1 MSKLDN
7 INYNKVNIKTDSMVK
22 MIEQLAKLGVFKE
35 KKKPRQKR
43 SPIDV
48 DEVKQPSDMVGY
60 TKTIS
65 PAFRGLTPIIPGMTQ
80 QQIDD
85 IQQRNAAAIAALQGE
100 VQQQRLQDI
109 ETQQGQRF
117 ADITRLGGVINPLL
131 ERFRGAQEPGAGQRP
146 DPFAPAISQ
155 EFITPDIPEGLF
167 TQTINEGGPEAVS
180 DLPETTFAEEE
191 EVVAP
196 PKPRFAL
203 REPVGG
209 GASREFNITPQVKAA
224 LLDKYDIGD
233 IPTSKTIRSLSEYL
247 NEINKKADLN
257 YSPPARG
264 ETKESIL
271 KTIRRALRDAYLNIQ
286 SGL

>member
-43 SPIDV
+43 SRIDV
-48 DEVKQPSDMVGY
+48 EEVKQPSDMVGY

-65 PAFRGLTPIIPGMTQ
+65 PAFRGLAPIIPGMTQ

-109 ETQQGQRF
+109 EAQQGQRF

-146 DPFAPAISQ
+146 DPFAPAIAQ
-155 EFITPDIPEGLF
+155 EFVTPDVEEGLF
-167 TQTINEGGPEAVS
+167 TQTLNEGGPEAVS

-191 EVVAP
+191 EVIAPPQPRLTPREPIEDIRLTQEIMTEIDVYWGFGKIPETRSVAP
-196 PKPRFAL
+196 L
-203 REPVGG
+203 RAYLSNINRVIGTDY
-209 GASREFNITPQVKAA
+209 ATNVNREQLLKNIRA
-224 LLDKYDIGD
+224 
-233 IPTSKTIRSLSEYL
+233 
-247 NEINKKADLN
+247 
-257 YSPPARG
+257 
-264 ETKESIL
+264 
-271 KTIRRALRDAYLNIQ
+271 ALRDSYRKIPETEVE
-286 SGL
+286 

>member
-1 MSKLDN
+1 
-7 INYNKVNIKTDSMVK
+7 MVK

-43 SPIDV
+43 SRIDV
-48 DEVKQPSDMVGY
+48 EEVKQPSDMVGY

-65 PAFRGLTPIIPGMTQ
+65 PAFRGLAPIIPGMTQ

-131 ERFRGAQEPGAGQRP
+131 ERFRGAQEPGAGQRA
-146 DPFAPAISQ
+146 DPFAPAIAQ
-155 EFITPDIPEGLF
+155 EFVTPDVEEGLF
-167 TQTINEGGPEAVS
+167 TQTLNEGGPEAVS

-191 EVVAP
+191 EEVVAP
-196 PKPRFAL
+196 PPRLAP
-203 REPVGG
+203 REPIESFKLTPNIMTEIDVYWGFG
-209 GASREFNITPQVKAA
+209 KIPETRSVAPLRTYLSNINRTIGTDYATNVNREDLLKNIRT
-224 LLDKYDIGD
+224 
-233 IPTSKTIRSLSEYL
+233 
-247 NEINKKADLN
+247 
-257 YSPPARG
+257 
-264 ETKESIL
+264 
-271 KTIRRALRDAYLNIQ
+271 ALRDSYRKIPETEV
-286 SGL
+286 

>member
-43 SPIDV
+43 SRIDV
-48 DEVKQPSDMVGY
+48 EEVKQPSDMVGY

-65 PAFRGLTPIIPGMTQ
+65 PAFRGLAPIIPGMTQ

-100 VQQQRLQDI
+100 IQQQRLQDI

-146 DPFAPAISQ
+146 DPFAPAIAQ
-155 EFITPDIPEGLF
+155 EFVTPDVEEGLF
-167 TQTINEGGPEAVS
+167 TQTLNEGGPEAVS

-196 PKPRFAL
+196 PPRLAP
-203 REPVGG
+203 REPIEDFRLTPNIMTEIDVYWGFGKIPETRSVGPLRTYLSNINRTIG
-209 GASREFNITPQVKAA
+209 TDYATNVNREELLKNIRA
-224 LLDKYDIGD
+224 
-233 IPTSKTIRSLSEYL
+233 
-247 NEINKKADLN
+247 
-257 YSPPARG
+257 
-264 ETKESIL
+264 
-271 KTIRRALRDAYLNIQ
+271 ALRDSYRKIPETEVE
-286 SGL
+286 